1 MTAPRSPS
9 GWPVVVAYAC
19 VVAVTQMLWLT
30 FAAIDVDVARQFG
43 VSKNAIGWLAEVFPL
58 VYVLFALPAGIALD
72 RWFRGSLATG
82 AALTAFGAV
91 VRIVSQ
97 TFAFALAGQLIV
109 AIAQPLVLGAL
120 TKTATGYLP
129 ERDRPAGI
137 AIGSAGQFVGA
148 VSAFAMAPLL
158 KRQHDLGPLLPI
170 QAALAVIAATALI
183 GGLRR
188 RPAPDTPL
196 AAAGLAQLRAVWRI
210 GLTKTLSQLAFV
222 GIGVFVAVSTWL
234 QPILHHDRI
243 SSGAAGAMLVAML
256 ITGTMGCA
264 LMPRIIA
271 RARAERLY
279 LTFAVLGV
287 SGCFAVLAGAHA
299 LIGADFALIAAIGYL
314 LLAGLP
320 VMLELAERT
329 MGAAGGVVTGILL
342 LAGNAG
348 GLAVAVAI
356 GALDNNPAIAFTVL
370 AVIALAGLPAARRL
384 PSAAD
389 VTPAPSLLTTPVHG
403 FTGEPAASFERRARA
418 TAGERVAPQMDGD
431 ERSSG

>member
-1 MTAPRSPS
+1 MTTAPRRPS

-43 VSKNAIGWLAEVFPL
+43 VSKNAIGWLAQVFPL
-58 VYVLFALPAGIALD
+58 VYLLLALPAGIALD
-72 RWFRGSLATG
+72 RWFRASLAAG
-82 AALTAFGAV
+82 AALTALGAL
-91 VRIVSQ
+91 VRVIRP

-109 AIAQPLVLGAL
+109 ATAQPLVLGAL

-129 ERDRPAGI
+129 ERDRPTGI

-148 VSAFAMAPLL
+148 VCAFAMAPLL
-158 KRQHDLGPLLPI
+158 NGQHHLGPLLPI

-188 RPAPDTPL
+188 RPANDTPP
-196 AAAGLAQLRAVWRI
+196 AAAGLAEVRAVWRV
-210 GLTKTLSQLAFV
+210 GLTKTLSHLAFV

-243 SSGAAGAMLVAML
+243 SSDAAGGMLVVML
-256 ITGTMGCA
+256 VTGTIGCA
-264 LMPRIIA
+264 LVPSMVA

-279 LTFAVLGV
+279 LTCAVLGV
-287 SGCFAVLAGAHA
+287 SGCFAALAGAHA
-299 LIGADFALIAAIGYL
+299 VAGADFALIAAIGYL
-314 LLAGLP
+314 LLAALP
-320 VMLELAERT
+320 VMLGLAERT
-329 MGAAGGVVTGILL
+329 MGAAGGVATGILL

-370 AVIALAGLPAARRL
+370 TLVTLAGLPAARRV
-384 PSAAD
+384 PSAAGA
-389 VTPAPSLLTTPVHG
+389 APPPSPFTRPVRGFSDDPGASL
-403 FTGEPAASFERRARA
+403 ERR
-418 TAGERVAPQMDGD
+418 T
-431 ERSSG
+431 SG